1 MLHKNRCWWDMETI
15 IDFCDQWI
23 RNILNEIKTK
33 NSRKVSPSFIKW
45 LFEQVFRLPS
55 KFCICFKGNST
66 IAFYS
71 LWSFQDF
78 ILNDLNPNL
87 WMNISA
93 FSKSNSQKGQS
104 LSSFPNYKVWKQKL
118 RSLGTTYWIHCLETF
133 NKNEVY
139 KISMQIQRSFE
150 EVVRASM

>member
-1 MLHKNRCWWDMETI
+1 MSNVPRLLVYPKKVMLHKNRCWWDMETI
-15 IDFCDQWI
+15 IDFGDQWI

-66 IAFYS
+66 IAFHS

-87 WMNISA
+87 MNEY
-93 FSKSNSQKGQS
+93 FSVLQIELTERTIIKFIPELQS
-104 LSSFPNYKVWKQKL
+104 L
-118 RSLGTTYWIHCLETF
+118 ET
-133 NKNEVY
+133 K
-139 KISMQIQRSFE
+139 
-150 EVVRASM
+150 A